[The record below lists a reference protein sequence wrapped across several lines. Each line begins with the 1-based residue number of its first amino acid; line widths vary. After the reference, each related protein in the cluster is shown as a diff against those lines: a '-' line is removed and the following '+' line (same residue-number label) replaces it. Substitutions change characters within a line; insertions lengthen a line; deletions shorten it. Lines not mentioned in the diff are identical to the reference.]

1 MRLVIRRNCVLFL
14 LPVAALGLGGCSKPE
29 AGGSPARAT
38 AEAAVPVDVATAVKQ
53 DVPVQIRAI
62 ARVEAFSTV
71 SIKPQV
77 AGQLTAVHFKEGQ
90 DVKTGDRL
98 FSLDARPFQAAL
110 DQAEANLARDTAQA
124 EYAAADFAR
133 ETDLYQRKVAG
144 QLEFEQSKANAAA
157 TAATVRADQAAV
169 VQARIDLDYCSIRSP
184 IDGRTGA
191 LLVYPG
197 NVVKANEVALVVIN
211 QVHPI
216 HVTFSV
222 PEQNLAEIRK
232 CQAEGPLA
240 VEGVIPQDEG
250 PPERGELSFIDNQ
263 VDPLTGTITLKG
275 TFQNVSGRLWPGQ
288 FVNVLL
294 RLRTLLGAVV
304 VPTAAIQTGQSGQFV
319 FVVKQDQTADLR
331 PIVPGLALDHRTVI
345 RQGIEPGETVVTDG
359 QLRLVPGA
367 KVSIKERAAPT
378 TQEARS

>member
-1 MRLVIRRNCVLFL
+1 MKVVAWRSNLLFL
-14 LPVAALGLGGCSKPE
+14 LPAALWLGGCSKPE
-29 AGGSPARAT
+29 ASGSAARAM

-71 SIKPQV
+71 SVKPQV

-90 DVKTGDRL
+90 DVKAGDRL
-98 FSLDARPFQAAL
+98 FSLDARPFQAVL

-133 ETDLYQRKVAG
+133 ETDLYQRKVAT
-144 QLEFEQSKANAAA
+144 QIEFEQSKANAAA

-169 VQARIDLDYCSIRSP
+169 LQARIDLDYCSIRSP

-216 HVTFSV
+216 YVTFSV

-232 CQAEGPLA
+232 YQTEGPLA
-240 VEGVIPQDEG
+240 VEALIPQDEG

-263 VDPLTGTITLKG
+263 VDPQTGTITLKG
-275 TFQNVSGRLWPGQ
+275 TFQNESGRLWPGQ
-288 FVNVLL
+288 FVNALL
-294 RLRTLLGAVV
+294 RLHTLPGAVV

-331 PIVPGLALDHRTVI
+331 PIVAGLSLDHRTVI
-345 RQGIEPGETVVTDG
+345 RQGIEAGETVVTDG

-367 KVSIKERAAPT
+367 KISIKRHAATT
-378 TQEARS
+378 TQEAGS